1 VTSRHWGSDVNTE
14 QQASRSIRRGA
25 RSARWC
31 LGIVVTI
38 ASAACAPSP
47 DPTQQTVEYYRANRG
62 AREARVAEC
71 ANDPGALGKTP
82 DCINAKQA
90 AAIEDIGNLR
100 DLPPMGLLKD
110 EEHGSSRADSNSGSA
125 NSEVTDSPPHETR

>member
-1 VTSRHWGSDVNTE
+1 MNTK
-14 QQASRSIRRGA
+14 QQSIRSIRHGA
-25 RSARWC
+25 RGVRWC

-38 ASAACAPSP
+38 STAACAPSP
-47 DPTQQTVEYYRANRG
+47 NPTHQTVEYYRANRE

-90 AAIEDIGNLR
+90 AQIEDIGNLR

-110 EEHGSSRADSNSGSA
+110 AEEGSDQTDSSNGSSRPQGK
-125 NSEVTDSPPHETR
+125 DSPPREAR

>member
-1 VTSRHWGSDVNTE
+1 MTAKKQSI
-14 QQASRSIRRGA
+14 RSIRHGA
-25 RSARWC
+25 HGVRWC

-38 ASAACAPSP
+38 GTAACAPSP
-47 DPTQQTVEYYRANRG
+47 EPTHQTVEYYRANRE
-62 AREARVAEC
+62 AREAKVTEC

-90 AAIEDIGNLR
+90 AQIEDVGNLR

-110 EEHGSSRADSNSGSA
+110 PEDESRQTDSSSGSSRPEGTESA
-125 NSEVTDSPPHETR
+125 PREAR